1 MTDKQ
6 EKEWQPGTGR
16 MFYTPKH
23 LRKSEMQPDFDGY
36 LVLNNDYKAGEKL
49 KLGAYE
55 KKAQNGNTYFVLRED
70 QWAKQRQKDPAPPRG
85 DTEVKVTYNAPAP
98 RNPSAYKK
106 GKEWDEDVPF

>member
-16 MFYTPKH
+16 MFFTPPH
-23 LRKSEMQPDFDGY
+23 ARKSDKQPDFDGY

-70 QWAKQRQKDPAPPRG
+70 QYAKTRQKAAPEPRG
-85 DTEVKVTYNAPAP
+85 DTEVKVTYNAP
-98 RNPSAYKK
+98 RKGSAYNR
-106 GKEWDEDVPF
+106 GKDWDEDSVPF